1 MTMMHASPSRMRM
14 PVKIAKP
21 PQNRESNQVSNDCR
35 RMHVRGKFLGARTSE
50 KLRKESPCRD
60 REKLERRQF

>member
-1 MTMMHASPSRMRM
+1 M

-50 KLRKESPCRD
+50 KLRKELPCRD